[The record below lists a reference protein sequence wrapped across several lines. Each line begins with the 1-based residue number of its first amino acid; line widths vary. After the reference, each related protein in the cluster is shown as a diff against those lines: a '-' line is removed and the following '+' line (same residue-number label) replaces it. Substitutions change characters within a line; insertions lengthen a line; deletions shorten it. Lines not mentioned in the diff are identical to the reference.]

1 MRHSRDSRS
10 KDLLFAASCTDMD
23 DITPAAASTEEFGSG
38 LRAHLA
44 RRDDPIEPTEAQASP
59 RVAPEP
65 RPAQGPTRDELDL
78 MAAELEERSARLTR
92 RQEDLQAR
100 EQRLAQELTALN
112 SAARLKAP
120 DPAPEPAPE
129 PSQPRA
135 ASEEL
140 RDRLEGRI
148 DLLWRTFEESL
159 EATQADGTP
168 DYRTRLD
175 AARMLLGAAY
185 PSEAASDSTPAADD
199 ERLEDELARLR
210 DRRLEWGQSS

>member
-1 MRHSRDSRS
+1 MGDINHPS
-10 KDLLFAASCTDMD
+10 AAS
-23 DITPAAASTEEFGSG
+23 EEFGSG

-44 RRDDPIEPTEAQASP
+44 RRDDPIEPAEVPASP
-59 RVAPEP
+59 RVPTESRPE
-65 RPAQGPTRDELDL
+65 QGPSRDDLDL

-92 RQEDLQAR
+92 LQEDLQAR
-100 EQRLAQELTALN
+100 EQRLAEELAALN
-112 SAARLKAP
+112 AAGRLKAP
-120 DPAPEPAPE
+120 EAAPEPPPAAPSE
-129 PSQPRA
+129 PRA

-140 RDRLEGRI
+140 RNRLEGRF

-159 EATQADGTP
+159 EATHADGTA

-185 PSEAASDSTPAADD
+185 PNEAATDSTPAADE

>member
-1 MRHSRDSRS
+1 MWV
-10 KDLLFAASCTDMD
+10 AASCTDMG
-23 DITPAAASTEEFGSG
+23 DINPSAASEEFGSG

-44 RRDDPIEPTEAQASP
+44 RRDDPIEPIEAAESP
-59 RVAPEP
+59 RVPTDP
-65 RPAQGPTRDELDL
+65 RPERGPSRDDLDL

-92 RQEDLQAR
+92 LQEDLQAR
-100 EQRLAQELTALN
+100 EQRLAEELAALN
-112 SAARLKAP
+112 AAGRLK
-120 DPAPEPAPE
+120 APEPAPK
-129 PSQPRA
+129 PSKRSKASEPRA

-159 EATQADGTP
+159 EATHADGTA

-185 PSEAASDSTPAADD
+185 PTDAAAPDSTPAADE

>member
-1 MRHSRDSRS
+1 MG
-10 KDLLFAASCTDMD
+10 
-23 DITPAAASTEEFGSG
+23 DIDPAAASTEDFGSG

-44 RRDDPIEPTEAQASP
+44 RRDDPIEPNEAPASP
-59 RVAPEP
+59 RVPSKP
-65 RPAQGPTRDELDL
+65 RPAQGPTRNELDL

-100 EQRLAQELTALN
+100 EQRLAEELSALN
-112 SAARLKAP
+112 AAARLKAP
-120 DPAPEPAPE
+120 EPTPEPDAEPASD

-148 DLLWRTFEESL
+148 DLLWRTFEETL
-159 EATQADGTP
+159 EATHADGTP

-175 AARMLLGAAY
+175 AAHMLLGAAY
-185 PSEAASDSTPAADD
+185 PTDAASDSTPAADD

-210 DRRLEWGQSS
+210 DRRLEWGKSS

>member
-1 MRHSRDSRS
+1 MGDIDHPS
-10 KDLLFAASCTDMD
+10 AAS
-23 DITPAAASTEEFGSG
+23 EEFGSG

-44 RRDDPIEPTEAQASP
+44 RRDDPSEPIEAPASP
-59 RVAPEP
+59 RVPAEP
-65 RPAQGPTRDELDL
+65 RAADGPTRSDLDL
-78 MAAELEERSARLTR
+78 MAAELEERSARLMR
-92 RQEDLQAR
+92 LQENLQAR
-100 EQRLAQELTALN
+100 EQRLAEEAAALN
-112 SAARLKAP
+112 AAGRLKAP

-129 PSQPRA
+129 PSPSEPRA

-159 EATQADGTP
+159 EATHADGTA

-185 PSEAASDSTPAADD
+185 PSDAAAPDSTPAADQ
-199 ERLEDELARLR
+199 ERLEDELSRLR
-210 DRRLEWGQSS
+210 DRRLEWGKSS

>member
-1 MRHSRDSRS
+1 MG
-10 KDLLFAASCTDMD
+10 
-23 DITPAAASTEEFGSG
+23 DIDRTAASTEEFGSG

-44 RRDDPIEPTEAQASP
+44 RRDDPIEPTEAPASP
-59 RVAPEP
+59 RVRSEP
-65 RPAQGPTRDELDL
+65 KPAQGPSRNDLDL
-78 MAAELEERSARLTR
+78 MAAELEERSGRLTR
-92 RQEDLQAR
+92 LQENLEAR
-100 EQRLAQELTALN
+100 EQRLAEELSALN
-112 SAARLKAP
+112 AAARLKAP
-120 DPAPEPAPE
+120 EPAPEPASEPASDPTSK

-159 EATQADGTP
+159 EATHADGTT

-185 PSEAASDSTPAADD
+185 PTDAASDSTPAADE
-199 ERLEDELARLR
+199 ERLEDELSRLR